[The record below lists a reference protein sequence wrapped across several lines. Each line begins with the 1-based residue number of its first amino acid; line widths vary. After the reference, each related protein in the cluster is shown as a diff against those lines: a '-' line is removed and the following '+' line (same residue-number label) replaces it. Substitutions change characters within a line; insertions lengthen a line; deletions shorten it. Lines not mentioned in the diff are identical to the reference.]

1 MNRIGKIDKTVLD
14 LCNRF
19 GWPNRYKCVLRS
31 CWGGGV
37 EKLAGLID
45 TPCEQ
50 TRRKK
55 GARPLPSR
63 ANSEIATALSLRS
76 FFCAVPL
83 RLFWNVGG

>member
-1 MNRIGKIDKTVLD
+1 MAE
-14 LCNRF
+14 
-19 GWPNRYKCVLRS
+19 
-31 CWGGGV
+31 WGGGV

-76 FFCAVPL
+76 FFALSLCVYFGTLGASL
-83 RLFWNVGG
+83 